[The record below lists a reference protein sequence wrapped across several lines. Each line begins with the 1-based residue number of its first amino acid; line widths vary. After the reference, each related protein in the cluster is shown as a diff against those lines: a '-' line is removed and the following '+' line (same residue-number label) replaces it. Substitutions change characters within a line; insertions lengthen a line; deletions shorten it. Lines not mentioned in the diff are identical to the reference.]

1 MDRRRLAIAA
11 NMLVFFIMLLS
22 QIFRAG
28 GYHRNGILSN
38 PDSESSIAYSF
49 GSGRLDK
56 CSEVW
61 YKCATLEG
69 VLQEPIQYGSN
80 EVIQALDSVL
90 LALIVIL
97 LINLLILREQL
108 AVGGVRA

>member
-1 MDRRRLAIAA
+1 MA
-11 NMLVFFIMLLS
+11 LS
-22 QIFRAG
+22 SQRK
-28 GYHRNGILSN
+28 
-38 PDSESSIAYSF
+38 
-49 GSGRLDK
+49 GRLDK

-69 VLQEPIQYGSN
+69 ELVYPIWYRSN

-90 LALIVIL
+90 LALIAIL